1 MWPKTAPKKFGI
13 WGLEHYTHTHSYI
26 HYAFEKAA
34 KQLGWDVEW
43 VQDTLEIG
51 VFFSESSDEYL
62 FLTVGISDKYIPINP
77 NAFYILHNCE
87 AAQYTSIPEK
97 NKLIIQVYTVDVDS
111 RDIIQL
117 PGKKYEFW
125 QPNGNVFYMPW
136 ATDILPDEINEN
148 IENVKSGKIPNRS
161 KKDAMFLGTVNNCFE
176 FGNID
181 EITKF
186 DIGCRNL
193 GIQLLLANSTS
204 IDQNTSINLLQ
215 EVYITPSIVGT
226 WQKRQGYIPCR
237 IFKTISY
244 GQLGVTN
251 SKQAYEITDRLG
263 IYSEDEAELCSKA
276 VEVLEGINAIERITD
291 AMKLVRD
298 HHTYINRLE
307 SIQFI
312 FRLK

>member
-1 MWPKTAPKKFGI
+1 MWPKTAPKKFVI

-43 VQDTLEIG
+43 VQDTPEIG